1 MAIKKTVICPAY
13 NEILNIPS
21 LLAELHNNL
30 DETYEIIV
38 VDDGSTDGTW
48 ELAVKEAE
56 KYPNVRVFRHPRN
69 RGKTDAILTGLAASE
84 GEIIIIYDA
93 DLQFAASDIPNLVAK
108 IEEGY
113 DMCVGRKVGKY
124 EKKFVSLIYNFLAR
138 KLFSLPVHDI
148 NAIKAFKKEIGEKL
162 KLRKDWHRYIVP
174 LAWAE
179 GAKITEIPVKLYPRR
194 AGEPKYQSKKR
205 IVIGFFD
212 LIAVGFQL
220 SFMKKPLLY
229 FGSAGAIS
237 FLLGFLLGVL
247 SIILRIF
254 GHGFRP
260 LLYLVILLILTG
272 ILLFG
277 LGLLGESFS
286 TLIERLEAM
295 EKRMK

>member
-1 MAIKKTVICPAY
+1 MAIEKTVICPAY
-13 NEILNIPS
+13 NEVLNIPS

-48 ELAVKEAE
+48 ELALKEAA
-56 KYPNVRVFRHPRN
+56 KYPRVRILRHPQN
-69 RGKTDAILTGLAASE
+69 RGKTDAILTGLEASE

-93 DLQFAASDIPNLVAK
+93 DLQFAASDIPKLVAK

-113 DMCVGRKVGKY
+113 DMCVGWKVGKY

-138 KLFSLPVHDI
+138 KIFSLPVHDI
-148 NAIKAFKKEIGEKL
+148 NAIKAFRKEVVARL
-162 KLRKDWHRYIVP
+162 KLRKDWHRYLVP
-174 LAWAE
+174 LVWAE

-212 LIAVGFQL
+212 LIAVAFQL

-229 FGSAGAIS
+229 FGSVGAAS
-237 FLLGFLLGVL
+237 FLLGFFLGIL
-247 SIILRIF
+247 SIILRIL

-286 TLIERLEAM
+286 AIIERLEAI
-295 EKRMK
+295 EKKMR

>member
-21 LLAELHNNL
+21 LLVELHNNL

-38 VDDGSTDGTW
+38 VDDGSTDGTG

-56 KYPNVRVFRHPRN
+56 KYPNVRVFCHPRN
-69 RGKTDAILTGLAASE
+69 RGKTDAIITGIVASE
-84 GEIIIIYDA
+84 GEIIIVYDA
-93 DLQFAASDIPNLVAK
+93 DLQFAAADIPRLVAK

-113 DMCVGRKVGKY
+113 DMCVGRKVGRY

-148 NAIKAFKKEIGEKL
+148 NAIKAFKKEIGERL
-162 KLRKDWHRYIVP
+162 KLRKDWHRYLVP

-212 LIAVGFQL
+212 LIAVAFQL

-237 FLLGFLLGVL
+237 FLFGFLLGIL

-260 LLYLVILLILTG
+260 LLYLVILLILMG

-277 LGLLGESFS
+277 LGLFGESFS
-286 TLIERLEAM
+286 ALIERLEAI
-295 EKRMK
+295 EKKMK

>member
-1 MAIKKTVICPAY
+1 MAIEKTVICPAY
-13 NEILNIPS
+13 NEVLNIPS

-48 ELAVKEAE
+48 ELALKEAA
-56 KYPNVRVFRHPRN
+56 KYPRVRILRHPQN
-69 RGKTDAILTGLAASE
+69 RGKTDAILTGLEASE

-93 DLQFAASDIPNLVAK
+93 DLQFAASDIPKLVAK

-113 DMCVGRKVGKY
+113 DMCVGWKVGKY

-138 KLFSLPVHDI
+138 KIFSLPVHDI
-148 NAIKAFKKEIGEKL
+148 NAIKAFRKEVVARL
-162 KLRKDWHRYIVP
+162 KLRKDWHRYLVP
-174 LAWAE
+174 LVWAE

-205 IVIGFFD
+205 IIIGFFD
-212 LIAVGFQL
+212 LIAVAFQL

-229 FGSAGAIS
+229 FGSVGAAS
-237 FLLGFLLGVL
+237 FLLGFFLGIL
-247 SIILRIF
+247 SIILRIL

-286 TLIERLEAM
+286 AIIERLEAI
-295 EKRMK
+295 EKKMR

>member
-1 MAIKKTVICPAY
+1 MAIEKTVICPAY
-13 NEILNIPS
+13 NEVLNIPS

-48 ELAVKEAE
+48 ELALKEAA
-56 KYPNVRVFRHPRN
+56 KYPRVRILRHPQN
-69 RGKTDAILTGLAASE
+69 RGKTDAILTGLEASE

-93 DLQFAASDIPNLVAK
+93 DLQFAASDIPKLVAK

-113 DMCVGRKVGKY
+113 DMCVGWKVGKY

-138 KLFSLPVHDI
+138 KIFSLPVHDI
-148 NAIKAFKKEIGEKL
+148 NAIKAFRKEVVARL
-162 KLRKDWHRYIVP
+162 KLRKDWHRYLVP
-174 LAWAE
+174 LVWAE

-212 LIAVGFQL
+212 LIAVAFQL

-229 FGSAGAIS
+229 FGSVGAAS
-237 FLLGFLLGVL
+237 FLLGFLLGIL
-247 SIILRIF
+247 SIILRIL

-286 TLIERLEAM
+286 AIIERLEAI
-295 EKRMK
+295 EKKMR